1 MKKSVFKI
9 SKMDCP
15 SEEQLIRMKL
25 EGISGIQK
33 LDFDIPNRELSV
45 YYTDEIEP
53 IDKAIQELS
62 LNSSLQTTED
72 AKTGWDEQNH
82 FNERRLLWIVLL
94 INFSM
99 FVLEII
105 TGFIANSMGLVADS
119 LDMLA
124 DSIVYGLSLFA
135 VGSMIARKKKIAR
148 ISGYFQMGLA
158 IFGLAEVIRR
168 FVGYEEVPTFQLMII
183 ISLFALAGNSI
194 SFYLLQKSKSDE
206 VHMQAS
212 KIFTSND
219 VMANIGVILAGV
231 VVYLTNSK
239 IPDLIIGTFVFILVF
254 RGALRILKLAR

>member
-1 MKKSVFKI
+1 MKKSVFNI

-25 EGISGIQK
+25 EGLEGIQK
-33 LDFDIPNRELSV
+33 LDFDIPNRKLSV
-45 YYTDEIEP
+45 YHTNEIEP
-53 IDKAIQELS
+53 IDKAIQELR
-62 LNSSLQTTED
+62 LNSSLQITEEV
-72 AKTGWDEQNH
+72 KTGWDSQNH
-82 FNERRLLWIVLL
+82 ANEKRLLWIVLL

-119 LDMLA
+119 FDMLA

-135 VGSMIARKKKIAR
+135 VGSLITRKKKIAK

-158 IFGLAEVIRR
+158 IFGLVEVIRR
-168 FVGYEEVPTFQLMII
+168 FVGYEEVPTFQIMII

-194 SFYLLQKSKSDE
+194 SLYLLQKSKSNE
-206 VHMQAS
+206 AHMQAS

-219 VMANIGVILAGV
+219 VVANIAVIVAGIA
-231 VVYLTNSK
+231 VYISQSK
-239 IPDLIIGTFVFILVF
+239 IPDLIVGSIVFVMVAY
-254 RGALRILKLAR
+254 GAIRILSIAK